1 MKKLI
6 ISILILLYTFFATE
20 VYGKYDIKRYG
31 NPDGLSNSSV
41 NVLYQGGNT
50 LLWAGTWDGLNVYDS
65 RAFRVFMP
73 SAADSLSLGNSVVRE
88 LFEDSSGRMWVATDR
103 GIDCYDPSSDSF
115 TRYFSSSM
123 HGRMLA
129 ERSFHLLPS
138 PSGQMYAMVNSH
150 GIFKFDGRSFN
161 LERKVTEL
169 SATCIFYDRASVLW
183 ILTENGELLR
193 DWTPFERKVL
203 CVRYDAKND
212 DIWIQ
217 QPDGVRRLGS
227 DLFLP
232 FSGGRAL
239 AMDCDGTSLFL
250 GTMDGV
256 YELDLRSASCSK
268 ILDGVS
274 VLSLLCGTQNI
285 LWVGTDMQGIWKL
298 SESIYDFGSVTD
310 GFGGSAV
317 RCFTKNA
324 DGDLVVGTK
333 GSGIYVFTP
342 GGKLKRRMTVRNGL
356 SDNAVYALQDDTDV
370 TWIGG
375 DGKGVTYYDKRTK
388 SIRAL
393 SLPDSLGF
401 SSVYCILPDGR
412 DTLWVGTSG
421 FGLYRLGIERRA
433 GRIAVRSAANYSFD
447 VLGSNI
453 VYSLLADG
461 PSHIIAATR
470 GGGLV
475 RLDKQSGTAQTLPS
489 GSADDMLCVARSSDG
504 TLWAGSGMGLFAF
517 GPGGDVR
524 SYSVADGLPG
534 NTVHGVLQDSENRIW
549 ISTNNGLARLEPDK
563 GIAVSYS
570 QNDGLQSNE
579 FSDGAY
585 FSDGTY
591 LYFGGISGFN
601 KFNPSEVAGNVFN
614 PPFLLKSVVIDN
626 RVMNAS
632 TILQDDS
639 GRKKLVL
646 PPGTNS
652 VGFVFVPVD
661 YAGTDRCEISY
672 MLEGTT
678 QDWVRVGNSGQ
689 FIFSNLRPGN
699 ALLRVRHSD
708 SYGNWCDDE
717 YTLPLRV
724 QDWWWR
730 TRLAKTIYLIL
741 AVIAVGV
748 VQFQLRERRKY
759 RQRRKQEEEQRRV
772 AEEIHEAKLDFFTNI
787 AHEFSNSLTLI
798 YGPCE
803 ELRRSEAVSA
813 AGLKYL
819 NSIESNSGR
828 MQSLIQQLIN
838 FRKAETG
845 HLRIRIGRV
854 DLVALI
860 NSELDYF
867 RERISSSSL
876 FFRLNCPEE
885 GVIWNAD
892 GDSMEKIVFNL
903 LSNAMKYTP
912 DGGTVEVALSP
923 GKDRLEMDFT
933 NYGSG
938 IPAERQ
944 ASIFDRYA
952 VLDRFERA
960 VAKGRTSNGIGLAM
974 CKSLVELH
982 GGDISI
988 RSDGSTYTTFHIC
1001 LPQLEAEEGM
1011 PVYSGKSLSDEIP
1024 DEGVRVAAP
1033 DDAAQ
1038 QHPEAPA
1045 FKDRVLVAD
1054 DDDDVLEFIRA
1065 ILSSRFDVIAVH
1077 NGREALEAMRDWDPK
1092 VVISDLYMPEM
1103 DGIALL
1109 RAMRGSS
1116 RLSHIP
1122 FILLSGKGNVDTQ
1135 IDALEKGVDAY
1146 LAKPFHP
1153 RHLLA
1158 RIDRLLGR
1166 DAEIM
1171 EYGRSAKSAVEQYA
1185 GREMKKEDKA
1195 FIGSV
1200 VDYIASHIDSDDLS
1214 PDVVA
1219 ESLMLSRMQF
1229 YRKMKA
1235 VAGTAPVEFIRNI
1248 RLDFAE
1254 RQLKTTRRTVQEIM
1268 YGCGFT
1274 NKAYFYREFAK
1285 RFGTTP
1291 GEYRRNA

>member
-6 ISILILLYTFFATE
+6 ISILTLLYTFFATE

-123 HGRMLA
+123 HGGMLA

-138 PSGQMYAMVNSH
+138 PSGQMCAMVNSH

-217 QPDGVRRLGS
+217 QPGGVRRLGS
-227 DLFLP
+227 DMFLP
-232 FSGGRAL
+232 FSGGRDL

-298 SESIYDFGSVTD
+298 SESIYDFGAVTD

-333 GSGIYVFTP
+333 GFGIYVFTP

-433 GRIAVRSAANYSFD
+433 GRITVRSAANYSFD

-534 NTVHGVLQDSENRIW
+534 NTVHGILQDSENRIW

-614 PPFLLKSVVIDN
+614 PPFLLKSVMIDN

-632 TILQDDS
+632 TVLQDDS

-678 QDWVRVGNSGQ
+678 QDWVRVGNSG
-689 FIFSNLRPGN
+689 
-699 ALLRVRHSD
+699 
-708 SYGNWCDDE
+708 
-717 YTLPLRV
+717 
-724 QDWWWR
+724 
-730 TRLAKTIYLIL
+730 
-741 AVIAVGV
+741 
-748 VQFQLRERRKY
+748 
-759 RQRRKQEEEQRRV
+759 
-772 AEEIHEAKLDFFTNI
+772 
-787 AHEFSNSLTLI
+787 
-798 YGPCE
+798 
-803 ELRRSEAVSA
+803 
-813 AGLKYL
+813 
-819 NSIESNSGR
+819 
-828 MQSLIQQLIN
+828 
-838 FRKAETG
+838 
-845 HLRIRIGRV
+845 
-854 DLVALI
+854 
-860 NSELDYF
+860 
-867 RERISSSSL
+867 
-876 FFRLNCPEE
+876 
-885 GVIWNAD
+885 
-892 GDSMEKIVFNL
+892 
-903 LSNAMKYTP
+903 
-912 DGGTVEVALSP
+912 
-923 GKDRLEMDFT
+923 
-933 NYGSG
+933 
-938 IPAERQ
+938 
-944 ASIFDRYA
+944 
-952 VLDRFERA
+952 
-960 VAKGRTSNGIGLAM
+960 
-974 CKSLVELH
+974 
-982 GGDISI
+982 
-988 RSDGSTYTTFHIC
+988 
-1001 LPQLEAEEGM
+1001 
-1011 PVYSGKSLSDEIP
+1011 
-1024 DEGVRVAAP
+1024 
-1033 DDAAQ
+1033 
-1038 QHPEAPA
+1038 
-1045 FKDRVLVAD
+1045 
-1054 DDDDVLEFIRA
+1054 
-1065 ILSSRFDVIAVH
+1065 
-1077 NGREALEAMRDWDPK
+1077 
-1092 VVISDLYMPEM
+1092 
-1103 DGIALL
+1103 
-1109 RAMRGSS
+1109 
-1116 RLSHIP
+1116 
-1122 FILLSGKGNVDTQ
+1122 
-1135 IDALEKGVDAY
+1135 
-1146 LAKPFHP
+1146 
-1153 RHLLA
+1153 
-1158 RIDRLLGR
+1158 
-1166 DAEIM
+1166 
-1171 EYGRSAKSAVEQYA
+1171 
-1185 GREMKKEDKA
+1185 
-1195 FIGSV
+1195 
-1200 VDYIASHIDSDDLS
+1200 
-1214 PDVVA
+1214 
-1219 ESLMLSRMQF
+1219 
-1229 YRKMKA
+1229 
-1235 VAGTAPVEFIRNI
+1235 
-1248 RLDFAE
+1248 
-1254 RQLKTTRRTVQEIM
+1254 
-1268 YGCGFT
+1268 
-1274 NKAYFYREFAK
+1274 
-1285 RFGTTP
+1285 
-1291 GEYRRNA
+1291 